1 MLIMCN
7 FFLSVVPSE
16 VLSSPS
22 NMSVQNGSTFNIS
35 FDYYAVPP
43 PNFTWYINDEF
54 YMTKIG
60 TINNGTHTMTFTN
73 ASQGW
78 YQCVLKNSFG
88 IDEYSVFI
96 SIEGMHSLNT
106 IHHVLLLCFINMHHV
121 IC

>member
-1 MLIMCN
+1 MCN

-43 PNFTWYINDEF
+43 PNFTWYINHELYDTES
-54 YMTKIG
+54 G
-60 TINNGTHTMTFTN
+60 TTNNGTHIMTFTN

-78 YQCVLKNSFG
+78 YQCVLKNGFG
-88 IDEYSVFI
+88 TDEYSVFI

-106 IHHVLLLCFINMHHV
+106 IHNVLLLCL
-121 IC
+121 